1 MKKVSVIGSGG
12 WGTALAVMLDKYGH
26 EVAIW
31 CRREDAAK
39 AIIENGENSE
49 YLPGIKINESIKI
62 VTDPYEAVK
71 DADIVINAVPSKH
84 VRANMEKFSS
94 LLTEKQI
101 IVNVSKGLEESSLLR
116 LSEVIKECVPQCR
129 ICTMVGPTH
138 AEEVGRGIPSVCAV
152 SCDDMETAKMIQE
165 EFSNPMFRLY
175 TNPDTVGME
184 MGAALKN
191 IIALAAG
198 MSDGLGFGDN
208 TKAALM
214 TRGLAEICRLGI
226 AMGGKLETFMG
237 LSGVGDLIVTCTSMH
252 SRNRRAGILLGQG
265 KTLEETL
272 NEVHMVVEGANTA
285 KAALLMARKY
295 NVDMP
300 IIEAINNVLYEGKDA
315 KEAVIEL
322 MMRDAKPEINFI

>member
-62 VTDPYEAVK
+62 VTNPYEAVK

-101 IVNVSKGLEESSLLR
+101 IVNVSKGLEVRSLLR

-138 AEEVGRGIPSVCAV
+138 AEEVGRGIP
-152 SCDDMETAKMIQE
+152 AK
-165 EFSNPMFRLY
+165 
-175 TNPDTVGME
+175 
-184 MGAALKN
+184 
-191 IIALAAG
+191 
-198 MSDGLGFGDN
+198 
-208 TKAALM
+208 
-214 TRGLAEICRLGI
+214 
-226 AMGGKLETFMG
+226 
-237 LSGVGDLIVTCTSMH
+237 H
-252 SRNRRAGILLGQG
+252 
-265 KTLEETL
+265 
-272 NEVHMVVEGANTA
+272 
-285 KAALLMARKY
+285 
-295 NVDMP
+295 
-300 IIEAINNVLYEGKDA
+300 
-315 KEAVIEL
+315 
-322 MMRDAKPEINFI
+322 